1 MKLLSRLIAL
11 LSFATL
17 LHADMLPG
25 FRVETVARVPDFA
38 SSVAVDS
45 HGVVYCT
52 TTRGWI
58 YRIDGDQ
65 ATPIASLPTH
75 DGGNGGLL
83 GMALLDDDT
92 AAVHYTT
99 WNGQKDD
106 SATVI
111 ADVVSTVDLAS
122 GAEHVLH
129 TFVCDVD
136 VPSRGAS
143 AEHHGGNPTV
153 APDGSIFVGIGEYNG
168 RIAAQAEGW
177 NGGRVWRVQRDGTA
191 TEWAR
196 GLRNPYDLACEPDGQ
211 HVVVADNGPDNG
223 DEINIAGPS
232 SNLGWPNTFG
242 NEPPMIGGTAPVY
255 VFPTTVAP
263 TGLARLDGS
272 NALLPRGYLVG
283 SFVTSAVYYFQD
295 LGASP
300 VPPPHAVVSG
310 LDEPVIDVTQAP
322 QGALYLATSGFAGTS
337 TIRRLVV
344 PQRGDC
350 DGNGH
355 VDFRDVYP
363 LMRELA
369 DGGDPHAMVT
379 AQDGDY
385 TGSWGCDAN
394 ADGLISGADLQALGR
409 LISNRRRSV
418 GGR

>member
-1 MKLLSRLIAL
+1 
-11 LSFATL
+11 
-17 LHADMLPG
+17 MLPG
-25 FRVETVARVPDFA
+25 FRVEPVAQVPGFA
-38 SSVAVDS
+38 SSIAIDS
-45 HGVVYCT
+45 HGTIYCT
-52 TTRGWI
+52 TTQGWI

-83 GMALLDDDT
+83 GMALLDDTT
-92 AAVHYTT
+92 AAVHYTK
-99 WNGQKDD
+99 WDGQKDD

-111 ADVVSTVDLAS
+111 ADVLSTVDLAT
-122 GAEHVLH
+122 GAEQVLH

-143 AEHHGGNPTV
+143 AEHHGGNPTI
-153 APDGSIFVGIGEYNG
+153 APDGSIFLGIGEYNG
-168 RIAAQAEGW
+168 RVAAQADGW

-196 GLRNPYDLACEPDGQ
+196 GLRNPYDLAVEPDGQ

-223 DEINIAGPS
+223 DEINIATAG

-242 NEPPMIGGTAPVY
+242 NEAPMTGAIAPVY

-263 TGLARLDGS
+263 TGVARLDGS

-283 SFVTSAVYYFQD
+283 SFVTSSVYYFQN
-295 LGASP
+295 LEVSP
-300 VPPPHAVVSG
+300 VAAPHAVVSE
-310 LDEPVIDVTQAP
+310 LDEPVIDVMQAP
-322 QGALYLATSGFAGTS
+322 QGELYLVTSGFAGTS
-337 TIRRLVV
+337 TVRHLVV

-350 DGNGH
+350 DGDGH

-369 DGGDPHAMVT
+369 DGDPHPMVT
-379 AQDGDY
+379 AQDGAY
-385 TGSWGCDAN
+385 AGSWGCDAN
-394 ADGLISGADLQALGR
+394 ADGLITAADLDVLGH
-409 LISNRRRSV
+409 LVSSRRRVV
-418 GGR
+418 GTR